1 MPSRIESG
9 ASQCTWTKE
18 TSKCSITEP
27 PSDPIFIIL
36 VSLFTLIL
44 SIPILT
50 LLMYVLDEYGSKEPG
65 MKNAD
70 ELIIKENKIA
80 VRDIS
85 EGDGEGEEK
94 EGDSSKSLSA
104 SASNKSSERDRYSE
118 RDRGWDMDRDM
129 GSSILKSDNGSGTV
143 AVAALPCSDFAQ
155 LIKRD
160 ATADFKLD
168 RLSAAHFAYAGT
180 YVHPSIRTCVCVCVC
195 VCVCMCVCVCVCVRM
210 CV

>member
-1 MPSRIESG
+1 
-9 ASQCTWTKE
+9 
-18 TSKCSITEP
+18 
-27 PSDPIFIIL
+27 
-36 VSLFTLIL
+36 
-44 SIPILT
+44 
-50 LLMYVLDEYGSKEPG
+50 

-180 YVHPSIRTCVCVCVC
+180 YVHPSIRTCVCVCV
-195 VCVCMCVCVCVCVRM
+195 RM